1 MSDDDLKRLIE
12 LISKL
17 LEELKKPAPCCE
29 AIKVKMDG
37 ESKGAADEATAIALA
52 TKDAKKKMIAF
63 GDTWCED
70 GKCTGATCKPNLS
83 ELEVTASR
91 TFAQHP
97 PNDPSKVT
105 YDGKVTLTGKVSC
118 YCK

>member
-1 MSDDDLKRLIE
+1 MNDDDLKRLIE

-17 LEELKKPAPCCE
+17 LEELKKPAPCSE
-29 AIKVKMDG
+29 GITLKMDG
-37 ESKGAADEATAIALA
+37 ESTGAADEATAIALA

-63 GDTWCED
+63 GDSWCED
-70 GKCTGATCKPNLS
+70 GKCTGATCKPSLS

-91 TFAQHP
+91 TTAQHS
-97 PNDPSKVT
+97 PNDPKRVT
-105 YDGKVTLTGKVSC
+105 YDGEVTLSGKVSC